1 RVVETLGRTAEVSVQ
16 SGLRHISAPRHL
28 TLIEGPLDGD
38 ASRLG
43 WYEIATLRMELN
55 LPRVLDAA
63 QVSLAPDAE
72 PVQPLY
78 ARYWL
83 HNR

>member
-1 RVVETLGRTAEVSVQ
+1 VQPERAVRIGALKAFGNPTARGSAARADPADGVVVRVVETLGRTAEVSVQ

-43 WYEIATLRMELN
+43 
-55 LPRVLDAA
+55 
-63 QVSLAPDAE
+63 
-72 PVQPLY
+72 
-78 ARYWL
+78 
-83 HNR
+83 